1 MIIIAHRGNQVGA
14 LPLEENKVGS
24 IERCLERGWAV
35 ETDIRRGGEGCF
47 YISHDPAPV
56 SEENEARTFLRSWRR
71 WPGVPI
77 ALNVKEC
84 GYEADLIQ
92 FLAEEKVLSQLFL
105 FDMELVENVPG
116 QMARI
121 FRRLS
126 PSILLAARV
135 SDRNESVDRALAIPE
150 ADVIWLDEFDQ
161 HWARAEDI
169 RRLKNAGKTVH
180 AVSPDLH
187 GYSLHIARRRW
198 SDFMSWGVDGIC
210 TDYPAVLEEDF
221 QRAGRERGAA
231 V

>member
-1 MIIIAHRGNQVGA
+1 MLIIAHRGNQDGPR
-14 LPLEENKVGS
+14 PLEENRVGS
-24 IERCLERGWAV
+24 ITRCLERGWPV
-35 ETDIRRGGEGCF
+35 ETDIRRGRDGRF

-84 GYEADLIQ
+84 GDEAELIQ
-92 FLAEEKVLSQLFL
+92 FLAEENVLSQVFL
-105 FDMELVENVPG
+105 FDMELVEAVPG

-126 PSILLAARV
+126 PSIRLAARV
-135 SDRNESVDRALAIPE
+135 SERNESVDRALAIRE

-161 HWARAEDI
+161 HWARSEDI

-187 GYSLHIARRRW
+187 GFPLPIARRRW
-198 SDFMSWGVDGIC
+198 SDFVSWGVDGIC
-210 TDYPAVLEEDF
+210 TDYPAILEEDL
-221 QRAGRERGAA
+221 QRAGRERGSEG
-231 V
+231 